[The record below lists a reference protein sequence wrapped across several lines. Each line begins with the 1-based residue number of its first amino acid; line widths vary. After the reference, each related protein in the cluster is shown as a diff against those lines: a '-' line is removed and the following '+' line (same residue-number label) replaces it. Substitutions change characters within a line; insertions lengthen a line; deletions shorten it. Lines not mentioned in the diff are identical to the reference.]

1 MVLLLYIVHA
11 ANVCMHARCPTTP
24 YLISTPLIIQRAAE
38 KIRLDYNGVANGAA
52 KVKDYLRATLV
63 VTTMPEVC
71 KVWSAVEEL
80 KAQGRLKVVSIK
92 NRLR

>member
-1 MVLLLYIVHA
+1 M
-11 ANVCMHARCPTTP
+11 
-24 YLISTPLIIQRAAE
+24 
-38 KIRLDYNGVANGAA
+38 RLDYYGVAA

-71 KVWSAVEEL
+71 RVWGAVEEL
-80 KAQGRLKVVSIK
+80 KAQGELEVVSIK

>member
-1 MVLLLYIVHA
+1 
-11 ANVCMHARCPTTP
+11 
-24 YLISTPLIIQRAAE
+24 
-38 KIRLDYNGVANGAA
+38 LDYNGVANGAA

-63 VTTMPEVC
+63 VTTMPGVC